1 MKVYFI
7 RHGESVA
14 NQNHVMAGQTDMEL
28 TAVGRAQAE
37 AVGAKLRKIPFDAVY
52 SSDLSR
58 AWETCERA
66 LGKVSYTRDAR
77 LREIDVGTL
86 VGLTARECTERY
98 GQGHFDARE
107 KLDFSPYG
115 GECREDLLR
124 RIRSFLKELQRSEY
138 ERVAVFTHG
147 GLILALLEAIWGFAV
162 SGQKIHRA
170 NCMVSALEYTEGV
183 WRLYGWNMFDAEKQ
197 QEI

>member
-14 NQNHVMAGQTDMEL
+14 NQNHVMAGQTDMKL
-28 TAVGRAQAE
+28 TDNGRDQAK
-37 AVGAKLRKIPFDAVY
+37 AVGAKLREIPFDAVY

-58 AWETCERA
+58 AWETCELA
-66 LGKVSYTRDAR
+66 LGKVPYVKDAR

-86 VGLTARECTERY
+86 VGLTAEECTERY

-138 ERVAVFTHG
+138 ERVAVFTHA

-162 SGQKIHRA
+162 SGKKIHRA
-170 NCMVSALEYTEGV
+170 NCMVAALEYTEGI

>member
-14 NQNHVMAGQTDMEL
+14 NKKHVMAGQTDMKL

-37 AVGAKLRKIPFDAVY
+37 AVGVHLRKIPFDAVY

-66 LGKVSYTRDAR
+66 LGKVPYVKDAR
-77 LREIDVGTL
+77 LREIDVGEL
-86 VGLTARECTERY
+86 MGLTAEECTRRFREE
-98 GQGHFDARE
+98 HFGARE
-107 KLDFSPYG
+107 RLDFSLYG
-115 GECREDLLR
+115 GESREALLE
-124 RIRSFLKELQRSEY
+124 RIRSFLSELEQTEY

-147 GLILALLEAIWGFAV
+147 GLMLSLLEAIWGFAV
-162 SGQKIHRA
+162 SGGKIHRA
-170 NCMVSALEYTEGV
+170 NCMVAALEYKEDV